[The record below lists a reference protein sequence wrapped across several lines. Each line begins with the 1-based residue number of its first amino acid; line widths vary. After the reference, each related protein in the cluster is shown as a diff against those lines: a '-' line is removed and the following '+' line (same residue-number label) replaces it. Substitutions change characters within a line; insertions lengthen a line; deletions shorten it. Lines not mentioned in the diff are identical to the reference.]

1 MAQQASLSFRSLAAA
16 NPLRILW
23 HLLLQAILAASVSA
37 QTPQQQ
43 YVFGSVPVTP
53 ATSQVAAYAKNGQ
66 TGALA
71 AVTGS
76 PYADNLQ
83 GGAIAIDGLGRF
95 LFVVNPA
102 TSNISMFQI
111 NQSTGSLTEVPGSPF
126 STGPT
131 EHFAMAPPSPVILAQ
146 ETPARSLTSGI
157 SSPNCC

>member
-71 AVTGS
+71 TMTGS
-76 PYADNLQ
+76 PYADNLPPRPIPIHPL
-83 GGAIAIDGLGRF
+83 ARF
-95 LFVVNPA
+95 LFFVHHP
-102 TSNISMFQI
+102 
-111 NQSTGSLTEVPGSPF
+111 
-126 STGPT
+126 
-131 EHFAMAPPSPVILAQ
+131 
-146 ETPARSLTSGI
+146 
-157 SSPNCC
+157 